1 MKPHSLF
8 YAFVPI
14 VFLILLLSSNVYI
27 YGDESLSGA
36 NQIALLLSAA
46 VAAVLGVKS
55 GMSWKSILKGISNS
69 ITSTT
74 PAILILLLIG
84 SLAGT
89 WLISGVVPTMI
100 FYGLKILNPKIFLLA
115 SCVICAIIS
124 ISSGSSWSTIATV
137 GIALLGIGKTLEI
150 HEGLVAGAIISGA
163 YFGDKMSP
171 LSDTTN
177 LAPAM
182 AGTDLFTHIRYM
194 MLTTIPSFIIT
205 LIIFTLIGLSFTSEL
220 NTNNISNLLFSIE
233 EVFVISP
240 WLFIVPLIVFVLI
253 FKKVPALP
261 SLFIGTLLGGAFAV
275 IFQPDLIINLSGI
288 DNNYLKASYVTIINA
303 MGSETTISS
312 SNSIVNDLL
321 STSGMY
327 GMLNTIWLIV
337 CAMCFGGAMESTGFL
352 KTISQSIIQ
361 YAKNTGSVVATTV
374 STCLFLNLTASDQ
387 YLSIV
392 VPGRMYAN
400 TFKKKNL
407 APENL
412 SRTLEDSATV
422 TSVLVPWNTCGA
434 TQSAILGVATMSY
447 LPYCFFNILSP
458 LMTLAF
464 AYLGIKIRKL
474 K

>member
-352 KTISQSIIQ
+352 KTISQSIIR

-392 VPGRMYAN
+392 VPGRMYAD